1 MKTKRKLSDLSGVSA
16 LMNITIYEKEDM
28 HLLLMQ
34 FFLSSTNNG
43 YYYLSNGLYSTLFFP
58 ANIY

>member
-1 MKTKRKLSDLSGVSA
+1 MTRKLSDLSGVSA

-43 YYYLSNGLYSTLFFP
+43 YYYFSNGLYSTLFFP